1 METCGMSR
9 TVAFIGLGNMGLPM
23 AVNLVKAGFDVM
35 GYDSAGQMRA
45 AAAEAGVRLADSQAG
60 AVAGRD
66 IVVAMLP
73 NGAIVRTV
81 MAEVALSAR
90 PGAVVIDCSTI
101 DVESARWMHE
111 HLSVHGFMPV
121 DAPVSGG
128 TKGARDGTLT
138 FMCGGTEEA
147 IALARPVLSTMGKR
161 LVHCGPA
168 ASGQAAKICNNMILG
183 VSMIAV
189 GEAFN
194 LADGLG
200 LDRQAMFDVVST
212 SSGSCWSIN
221 QYCPVPGVGP
231 DSPADHQYRPGF
243 AAALMLKDLGLSQDA
258 AQAAGVATPLGR
270 HAKKLYENFI
280 SQGGGD
286 RDFSA
291 IIEALSTMR
300 RE

>member
-1 METCGMSR
+1 MLFRS
-9 TVAFIGLGNMGLPM
+9 FM
-23 AVNLVKAGFDVM
+23 AGGSEVDFA
-35 GYDSAGQMRA
+35 RA
-45 AAAEAGVRLADSQAG
+45 E
-60 AVAGRD
+60 
-66 IVVAMLP
+66 
-73 NGAIVRTV
+73 
-81 MAEVALSAR
+81 
-90 PGAVVIDCSTI
+90 
-101 DVESARWMHE
+101 
-111 HLSVHGFMPV
+111 
-121 DAPVSGG
+121 
-128 TKGARDGTLT
+128 
-138 FMCGGTEEA
+138 
-147 IALARPVLSTMGKR
+147 PVLEAMGRKI
-161 LVHCGPA
+161 VHCGGPG
-168 ASGQAAKICNNMILG
+168 SGQAAKICNNMILG

-258 AQAAGVATPLGR
+258 ALAAGVATPLGT

-291 IIEALSTMR
+291 IIEALGTMR